1 MNHCSAKVA
10 SGAPCCAW
18 AIRDSD
24 PPLCSAHSG
33 LLGGRPGNTNAV
45 THGYYQK
52 KFSAAEIESLFDD
65 AAENVTLRQET
76 ALIRVVLRRLSHDL
90 LNEEPSID
98 QIKSVARLIFA
109 GTRALFYVQ
118 PQVTEK
124 DSEKDW
130 DETYDQLAA

>member
-10 SGAPCCAW
+10 SGAPCRAW

-24 PPLCSAHSG
+24 SPLCSAHSG
-33 LLGGRPGNTNAV
+33 LLGARPGNTNAV

-52 KFSAAEIESLFDD
+52 KFSAAEIDSLFDD
-65 AAENVTLRQET
+65 ASENVALRQET

-98 QIKSVARLIFA
+98 
-109 GTRALFYVQ
+109 
-118 PQVTEK
+118 
-124 DSEKDW
+124 
-130 DETYDQLAA
+130 